1 MSTLSNLLLSAT
13 TQKHLRPFDPRRDL
27 GPVADLVEQ
36 CFADTLD
43 PDGERYLQH
52 MRAAAKNPGFLRWAT
67 VAAEFSS
74 VPMNGYV
81 WEEDGKIVGNVSL
94 IPFIMRN
101 NRYYLIANVAVNP
114 DYRRHGIARKLTL
127 QAVDHAR
134 RRGAPRAWLH
144 VRENNEVAIHLYQT
158 LGFKEQARRT
168 TWYTRRE
175 IPFGTQPGGVHIISR
190 QGNHW
195 SIQNKWLAR
204 SYPSEV
210 IWHLPFSKNALR
222 PGLLG
227 FLYRAFSGTYARQW
241 SAVSGNRLLGVLA
254 WQPSGNFADTLW
266 LATSAEEEE
275 TAAYALLLH
284 ARQHLSPSRPLS
296 LDYPAH
302 QADEAMQSAGFYI
315 HQTLIWMSTDISP
328 VGVKHP

>member
-1 MSTLSNLLLSAT
+1 MSTLSNLLLSAA

-52 MRAAAKNPGFLRWAT
+52 MRAAAKNPGFLRWAS

-74 VPMNGYV
+74 VPLTGYV

-94 IPFIMRN
+94 IPFIMHN
-101 NRYYLIANVAVNP
+101 NRYYLIANVAVHP
-114 DYRRHGIARKLTL
+114 EYRRRGIARKLTL

-144 VRENNEVAIHLYQT
+144 VRENNEAAITLYCS
-158 LGFKEQARRT
+158 LGFQEQARRT
-168 TWYTRRE
+168 TWYTQRE
-175 IPFGTQPGGVHIISR
+175 IPSGTQPNGVRIIPR
-190 QGNHW
+190 QGYHW
-195 SIQNKWLAR
+195 STQSKWLAR
-204 SYPSEV
+204 NYPSEV
-210 IWHLPFSKNALR
+210 TWHLPFSKNTLR
-222 PGLLG
+222 PGLVG
-227 FLYRAFSGTYARQW
+227 IIYRAFSGSYARQW
-241 SAVSGNRLLGVLA
+241 SILSGDRLLGVLA

-266 LATSAEEEE
+266 LSTSAEDEEM
-275 TAAYALLLH
+275 AAYALLLH
-284 ARQHLSPSRPLS
+284 ARQHLSPRRPLS

-302 QADEAMQSAGFYI
+302 HADESMQAAGFYI
-315 HQTLIWMSTDISP
+315 HQTLIWMSTDVSLAD
-328 VGVKHP
+328 GKH